1 MRRSTIL
8 TLILISLFL
17 FSMIDLSGSGIPD
30 TRVGLPALP
39 EDEMKVSD
47 VGDPYTG
54 TGSALPVSFVGNF
67 INSTGWSASSN
78 TLSNLLTPG
87 SSFSVENSTTA
98 IWTAYVL
105 VAPPADVDTLSF
117 SVDYPQADW
126 YPISVTNPLGT
137 IMTNPSDWHFAGGAL
152 AVEETAVTNNGLW
165 KLVFSASN
173 HLNNLL
179 LGNPLSTT
187 GTFDTSSTIKFQ
199 TSSSWITGASVEF
212 AVTDPTGSV
221 WSSPSNTTVGGAAHL
236 LSAFNYRKNLTI
248 NSAYVYGAKTD
259 FPVLIDILDTDLH
272 TDVQS
277 TGNDILFVS
286 GSTILSHEI
295 ELFVQNYDA
304 THAHLVAWVKADLAD
319 TVDTVITMYYGN
331 PDVGPL
337 ENPTDVWSN
346 NYIATWHLGEDVND
360 GGTSGIHYDSTS
372 GNYYGNQDGNVEIS
386 DLFGYSQKFSEGDQ
400 IVVDAA
406 RGLDPSGTVTISGW
420 FKLDSAHGSTSRTQV
435 IMTKALNGDTDFH
448 IALRGTDYTSGTT
461 APTGSLVLKVEY
473 NTNRE
478 YTWTSRTSWSANH
491 WYFFVVTLNAG
502 NPQSNQ
508 IYIDGSLDVGGRSYT
523 GTSEL
528 LGFVSFSDDWILGGG
543 YVEQIPAGYYGNFT
557 GTMDEIRIS
566 SGTRN
571 SNWINTEYSMNP
583 NDYSSFVS
591 PGTEISQGSPDLS
604 VSVPLN
610 SSAPAG
616 VWTVTAHY
624 NDSGSSVDYRVGEYS
639 RNFIV
644 QRSSVLTISEPSS
657 AVAGLASL
665 TVGDLLYLV
674 VNLEDSGNSQPVTG
688 ATVSMNWTASTAYF
702 DDLGD
707 GRYSI
712 VRNTSQLNTRL
723 RWHIDITAAH
733 PYFAGDIASF
743 DLDLYHPTQLTYE
756 WVESVPVGFDFS
768 ATLVFRDT
776 WDNSLISGATITEGD
791 GTPVAA
797 TPWGVGRYNV
807 TMSTSGLSP
816 GNYWFVFNASN
827 PSNLYEMASV
837 NITYNVRPH
846 FTAASVS
853 GDLITPFGEDTL
865 LNVILVDL
873 DTGTPLT
880 ASVVSSLTF
889 TPSGYAPQPESGLV
903 SLNGLT
909 LDTATWSVGTVSVNL
924 SFVLSNTNYYTPDIY
939 TFNVEIRNHKTSVY
953 VTGDFTTAYGADTPL
968 TVVMTDLD
976 GGAVDISSVTSFTFT
991 SSQGSQVNGSL
1002 ASFILDLKTTS
1013 WPVSTIQVTLSV
1025 VMSGNYDNPSN
1036 YIFYITIRSLHTTLY
1051 NAPSNLIFT
1060 QGSDFTL
1067 DVHFNVSETGQYYGI
1082 PINGETGQFVITP
1095 YPAGMTPLGNGM
1107 YRITIAWSNFDG
1119 QGTDFTI
1126 NVAVTPSDN
1135 RYSSANLV
1143 ISFQYRKIDSDLTAN
1158 LYTVSTPYN
1167 MDVTIH
1173 LYFTD
1178 RDSGTGITTATI
1190 TANSS
1195 INSQSHIANGDYL
1208 VELDVSSF
1216 GIGYHYVNF
1225 TASAAGYDSKWVIIT
1240 IVVTKIHTDAEPS
1253 TIRLE
1258 IPSGNIKVFYVDW
1271 TDLDNLVAL
1280 HATFTTSNW
1289 SGAVIPNI
1297 SWTGSR
1303 HQITLTADPADT
1315 LGTYLIWFNFGIDD
1329 RYENGTFEIQ
1339 VEIRSHDTILTAESP
1354 PPTAINALINITVYY
1369 YDFDN
1374 KVGIDSASVD
1384 REVLEGGSP
1393 VVSAF
1398 INSGN
1403 GYYIVQIDASTIGL
1417 GLHNFTINL
1426 NWTGVI
1432 QQYEDNTVFVSI
1444 SIVGVESQM
1453 VLLSAASPTPYLDSM
1468 TYVFVYNE
1476 KDSGQGI
1483 TNATGNVIITVSFNT
1498 AFDPTKVTISEVN
1511 RVLNPGQYSIV
1522 IDTTGFDNVGQFS
1535 MTIDINW
1542 IGGDPFYNDRSDSVA
1557 VKVLARDTVLLVDP
1571 PSPVSFNE
1579 YTVFTFTWQ
1588 DTELGSNI
1596 LDSAE
1601 LHISSNVTI
1610 LPPDYLAGAFT
1621 ITLNTSQF
1629 ATIGSYAMTLSVTWA
1644 GSPFYSNR
1652 TTIIHI
1658 TVLSRLTV
1666 LDYPA
1671 PDPTLY
1677 SDNATITVTWSDVT
1691 GGGSVG
1697 ITGATVTVRANSVVI
1712 PASEYSFTDQ
1722 LNGIYIIEFNTSRF
1736 PQPGTV
1742 AIQVQIHMPATYIP
1756 DKIATRNLE
1765 VRERRTILSYEAIG
1779 SVAYGDSIELN
1790 LFFEDLLTLT
1800 PIGNSTGAVSLV
1812 ILTAGYIYATM
1823 WDGMKYVLTIS
1834 SYPVL
1839 DIGEQITI
1847 QVQMDYAYQAP
1858 FYALDN
1864 LDVSFELRARLS
1876 LLSIEKAPSPT
1887 PYLDWTNFTLKY
1899 SDVDGGYGVTAD
1911 YFEVYYGP
1919 TLLAFGTTA
1928 DYFYTSLSN
1937 GKYEFSVNST
1947 IFGGLGLDSIR
1958 IDAYWISG
1966 PDYHNNASRVVSFRV
1981 TERDTILD
1989 LINPPKQTKF
1999 LNNVTLAFRY
2009 LDLFKNQVITSIST
2023 SDVTIF
2029 VDGTPLVP
2037 GEFILTKVGDTFQIS
2052 VNSTVLGLTLSTYN
2066 VTVLVVWPGGV
2077 PYYVD
2082 ASVESFVTITNREIS
2097 FAASPIEEAPFGNL
2111 LNISF
2116 RLTDSG
2122 RGWLIDLSHVTL
2134 NFDAQNPSITLV
2146 LDTDYW
2152 VYQDLPSAGW
2162 FTIRIDTNTLGT
2174 PGSVL
2179 FDLQVNWNQ
2188 AQAPYYANTGVI
2200 ELEGV
2205 IGDLETELLSEAPGS
2220 LIQVGWTLPADIY
2233 VDYRSF
2239 LYGNFTTG
2247 AVVTLNWAG
2256 GQESLFEVG
2265 SSGRYFIT
2273 LDTSLVTAG
2282 TYIVTLE
2289 AVRNNYAIA
2298 RTYITLVVTPL
2309 PSQIQVIAP
2318 VGVDQVIPRGSPVP
2332 ITIYMFDTTNLV
2344 AINSSLEIEV
2354 TCLFEGQSYTF
2365 TWNGTEGYY
2374 EALID
2379 GGGPTDLPEGS
2390 YPIIV
2395 TAKFANYAPSSAVI
2409 SITTR
2414 QAITKLALT
2423 GFTKEDMSVE
2433 YTGIVIFTVN
2443 LTTPN
2448 FNNSFGN
2455 ELFSNATLS
2464 WAIDEGGWSG
2474 SFEPVGLGLFQAV
2487 INTTDLGY
2495 GIWPVSIKAHMW
2507 DNVTL
2512 FADSSIQLTLTITRI
2527 ETTVTRP
2534 SNVNVAW
2541 GWFGELAF
2549 NFSCSFGG
2557 IEGATVTSTGTIIV
2571 GTPQDRGG
2579 GIYVVTIDTRLA
2591 WPGTF
2596 TINVQFSKPNY
2607 QEAPSQIQFTVRE
2620 VQTTIYPHGVDYT
2633 PSYVG
2638 TVTDF
2643 LNLKIPIGD
2652 SMVIEF
2658 YFNDTDSDNQYE
2670 GDLSNAYATINS
2682 YLRGPSIEG
2691 RLNVTVIDLGGGLYR
2706 VVFDTLDED
2715 INAIVDDVE
2724 PYSFFIEMKLDNH
2737 SAAEILFKIE
2747 VVDVPTSLD
2756 IVNAPSDWTIL
2767 NGEPTI
2773 LELRYF
2779 DTWHGVGVAG
2789 ASIHV
2794 NVSRGAPFS
2803 AIVSEGTTPG
2813 TYYIEIVTGQI
2824 LLNNAF
2830 GTLTIT
2836 VDKLSYLVISESHL
2850 ITINQN
2856 GTDQVLTMAI
2866 TYGVPLLLL
2875 VALIAIAYVRVLS
2888 VPKRLRQINGQ
2899 IKVIRKGKVP
2909 KPVSDAKSRQEIVT
2923 ELFNDTYEKTG
2934 IVRTPGQMP
2943 EESIPVQVPEL
2954 GELLIQLS
2962 ILTNLNQQEL
2972 DDFKAD
2978 ISKMKMSEQAAFVK
2992 EVIMQEAIRAARREH
3007 KNVELVVAEIQA
3019 EAARRVAGD
3028 VKEVVEEEEAEEVEP
3043 EVERVIL
3050 PTERVPVTPKP
3061 SVDFEESEIPEEEE
3075 VEIPSDR
3082 LSPFE
3087 IEELKKNLESRGVP
3101 LPEIDTIL
3109 KQARQL
3115 SRDLVEELIKSLEK
3129 KRETKY

>member
-1 MRRSTIL
+1 
-8 TLILISLFL
+8 
-17 FSMIDLSGSGIPD
+17 MIDLSGSGIPD
-30 TRVGLPALP
+30 SSVGLPVLP
-39 EDEMKVSD
+39 DDEMQVSD
-47 VGDPYTG
+47 VGNPYTG
-54 TGSALPVSFVGNF
+54 TGSALPISFVGNF

-87 SSFSVENSTTA
+87 SSFSVENSTTVT
-98 IWTAYVL
+98 WTAYVL

-126 YPISVTNPLGT
+126 YPVSVANPLGT
-137 IMTNPSDWHFAGGAL
+137 IMTNPTDWHFAGGVL
-152 AVEETAVTNNGLW
+152 TVEEAAVTSYGLW
-165 KLVFSASN
+165 KMVFSASN
-173 HLNNLL
+173 HLNSLL

-199 TSSSWITGASVEF
+199 TSSSWITGATAEF
-212 AVTDPTGSV
+212 VVTDPTGSV
-221 WSSPSNTTVGGAAHL
+221 WSSSSNTTVGGTTHL
-236 LSAFNYRKNLTI
+236 LSAFKYQKNLTI

-259 FPVLIDILDTDLH
+259 FPVLIDIIDTDLH

-295 ELFVQNYDA
+295 ELFEQNYDA
-304 THAHLVAWVKADLAD
+304 THAHLVAWVKANLAD

-331 PDVGPL
+331 PDIGPL

-360 GGTSGIHYDSTS
+360 GGTLGIHYDSTS
-372 GNYYGNQDGNVEIS
+372 GNYYGNQDGNANVS
-386 DLFGYSQKFSEGDQ
+386 GLFGYSQKFSEGDQ
-400 IVVDAA
+400 IVVGAA
-406 RGLDPSGTVTISGW
+406 RGLNPSGTVTISGW
-420 FKLDSAHGSTSRTQV
+420 FKLDSAHNSTSRTQV
-435 IMTKALNGDTDFH
+435 IMTKAIDGNTDFH
-448 IALRGTDYTSGTT
+448 IALTGTDWIPGT
-461 APTGSLVLKVEY
+461 AQYPPTGALVAKVEY

-491 WYFFVVTLNAG
+491 WYFFVVILNAG
-502 NPQSNQ
+502 NPLTNQ
-508 IYIDGSLDVGGRSYT
+508 IYIDGFSDVGGRSNT
-523 GTSEL
+523 GTPEL
-528 LGFVSFSDDWILGGG
+528 LGFVSFADDWVIGGG
-543 YVEQIPAGYYGNFT
+543 FMEQMVPTYGNFT
-557 GTMDEIRIS
+557 GTIDEVRIG
-566 SGTRN
+566 SGTRT
-571 SNWINTEYSMNP
+571 SQWIATEYSMNP

-591 PGTEISQGSPDLS
+591 PGTEISQGSPNLS

-616 VWTVTAHY
+616 VWTVTAHF
-624 NDSGSSVDYRVGEYS
+624 NDSGSSADYRVGEYS

-657 AVAGLASL
+657 AAAGLASL

-674 VNLEDSGNSQPVTG
+674 VNLQDSGNSQPVTG
-688 ATVSMNWTASTAYF
+688 ATLSMNWTASTAFF

-712 VRNTSQLNTRL
+712 VRNTSQLNTRQ
-723 RWHIDITAAH
+723 RWHIDITATH
-733 PYFAGDIASF
+733 SYFAGDTASF

-756 WVESVPVGFDFS
+756 WVESVPVGFNFN

-776 WDNSLISGATITEGD
+776 WDNSLISGATITQGD

-797 TPWGVGRYNV
+797 TPLGVGRYNL

-853 GDLITPFGEDTL
+853 GDLITPFGENTL
-865 LNVILVDL
+865 LNVVLVDL
-873 DTGTPLT
+873 DTGTQLT

-889 TPSGYAPQPESGLV
+889 APDGYASQPESGLV

-909 LDTATWSVGTVSVNL
+909 LDTATWSVGTVSVDL
-924 SFVLSNTNYYTPDIY
+924 SFVLSSTNYYTPDIY

-976 GGAVDISSVTSFTFT
+976 GGTVDISSVTSFTFT
-991 SSQGSQVNGSL
+991 SSQGSQVNTSL
-1002 ASFILDLKTTS
+1002 ASFILDLKTIS

-1060 QGSDFTL
+1060 QGSDFTA
-1067 DVHFNVSETGQYYGI
+1067 DIHFNVSETGQYYGA
-1082 PINGETGQFVITP
+1082 PINGEAGQFVITP
-1095 YPAGMTPLGNGM
+1095 YPATVTPLGNGM

-1126 NVAVTPSDN
+1126 NVAVTPSSN
-1135 RYSSANLV
+1135 LYSSANLV
-1143 ISFQYRKIDSDLTAN
+1143 ISFQYREIISDLTAN

-1167 MDVTIH
+1167 MPVTIH

-1178 RDSGTGITTATI
+1178 RDGGIGITTATI

-1208 VELDVSSF
+1208 VELGVSSF
-1216 GIGYHYVNF
+1216 GIGYHYVNL
-1225 TASAAGYDSKWVIIT
+1225 TASAAGYNTKWVIIT
-1240 IVVTKIHTDAEPS
+1240 IVVTKIHTNADPS

-1258 IPSGNIKVFYVDW
+1258 IPSGNAKAFYVDW

-1280 HATFTTSNW
+1280 QATITDSNW
-1289 SGAVIPNI
+1289 TGAVAPVFV
-1297 SWTGSR
+1297 WTGSR
-1303 HQITLTADPADT
+1303 YQITFTADPSDV
-1315 LGTYLIWFNFGIDD
+1315 LGTYLVWFNFSIDN
-1329 RYENGTFEIQ
+1329 RYENGYCEIQ
-1339 VEIRSHDTILTAESP
+1339 VEIRSHFTILTAESP

-1374 KVGIDSASVD
+1374 KIGIDSASVD
-1384 REVLEGGSP
+1384 SEVFEGGSP
-1393 VVSAF
+1393 VASNPL
-1398 INSGN
+1398 IPSGN
-1403 GYYIVQIDASTIGL
+1403 GYYIVQIDASTVGL

-1468 TYVFVYNE
+1468 TYVFVYSE

-1483 TNATGNVIITVSFNT
+1483 TNATSNVIITVSFNT
-1498 AFDPTKVTISEVN
+1498 AFNLTKVTISEVN
-1511 RVLNPGQYSIV
+1511 RVLNPGRYSIV

-1542 IGGDPFYNDRSDSVA
+1542 IGGDPFYNDRSDTVA

-1579 YTVFTFTWQ
+1579 YAVFTFTWQ
-1588 DTELGSNI
+1588 DTELGTNI
-1596 LDSAE
+1596 LNSSE
-1601 LHISSNVTI
+1601 LDISSNVTI
-1610 LPPDYLAGAFT
+1610 LPPDYLAGTFT

-1652 TTIIHI
+1652 TTMIRI
-1658 TVLSRLTV
+1658 TILSRLTV

-1697 ITGATVTVRANSVVI
+1697 ITGATITVSANSVVI
-1712 PASEYSFTDQ
+1712 PSGEYSFTDL
-1722 LNGIYIIEFNTSRF
+1722 LNGVYIIEFNTSRF

-1742 AIQVQIHMPATYIP
+1742 AIQVQIHVPAAYIL

-1779 SVAYGDSIELN
+1779 SVAYGDSIEFN

-1800 PIGNSTGAVSLV
+1800 PIGNSTGAVSLD
-1812 ILTAGYIYATM
+1812 ILTPGYTYTST

-1839 DIGEQITI
+1839 NIGEQITI
-1847 QVQMDYAYQAP
+1847 QVQMDYAYQTP
-1858 FYALDN
+1858 FYASDSLS
-1864 LDVSFELRARLS
+1864 VSFELRARLS

-1928 DYFYTSLSN
+1928 DYFYTDIGN

-1947 IFGGLGLDSIR
+1947 VFSGLGLYSIR
-1958 IDAYWISG
+1958 VDAYWISG

-1981 TERDTILD
+1981 TERDTVLD
-1989 LINPPKQTKF
+1989 LVNPPRQTRF

-2009 LDLFKNQVITSIST
+2009 LDLFRNQAITSISS
-2023 SDVTIF
+2023 SDVAIY

-2052 VNSTVLGLTLSTYN
+2052 VNSTVLGLTLNTYN
-2066 VTVLVVWPGGV
+2066 VTVLVVWPGGA
-2077 PYYVD
+2077 PFYVD

-2097 FAASPIEEAPFGNL
+2097 FASSPIEEAPFGKL

-2122 RGWLIDLSHVTL
+2122 RGWLIDLNHVTL

-2146 LDTDYW
+2146 LDTNYW

-2162 FTIRIDTNTLGT
+2162 FTIRVNTSSLGT

-2179 FDLQVNWNQ
+2179 FDLQINWNQ
-2188 AQAPYYANTGVI
+2188 AQAPYYANTGFI

-2205 IGDLETELLSEAPGS
+2205 VGNFETELLSEAAGS
-2220 LIQVGWTLPADIY
+2220 LVEVDWTLSADIY
-2233 VDYRSF
+2233 VDYTTLLNGSF
-2239 LYGNFTTG
+2239 ISG
-2247 AVVTLNWAG
+2247 ASVTYSWIG
-2256 GQESLFEVG
+2256 GQGSLSEFPVG
-2265 SSGRYFIT
+2265 SGVYFT
-2273 LDTSLVTAG
+2273 SLNTSLVDAK
-2282 TYIVTLE
+2282 TYIITLE
-2289 AVRNNYAIA
+2289 AVRTNYAVA
-2298 RTYITLVVTPL
+2298 RTYVTLVVTPL

-2318 VGVDQVIPRGSPVP
+2318 VGVDQVIPRGSAVP

-2344 AINSSLEIEV
+2344 PINSSLEIEV
-2354 TCLFEGQSYTF
+2354 TCLFEGQPYTF

-2379 GGGPTDLPEGS
+2379 GGGPTDLTEGS
-2390 YPIIV
+2390 YPIII
-2395 TAKFANYAPSSAVI
+2395 TARFTNYAPSSAVI

-2423 GFTKEDMSVE
+2423 GTTKEDMSVE

-2455 ELFSNATLS
+2455 ELFSNATLT

-2474 SFEPVGLGLFQAV
+2474 SFELVGLGLFQAI

-2549 NFSCSFGG
+2549 NYSCSFGG

-2579 GIYVVTIDTRLA
+2579 GVYVVTIDTRLA

-2620 VQTTIYPHGVDYT
+2620 VQTTIYPHGVEYT
-2633 PSYVG
+2633 PSYAG

-2670 GDLSNAYATINS
+2670 GGLSNAYATINS

-2691 RLNVTVIDLGGGLYR
+2691 RLNVTLIDLGGGLYR

-2715 INAIVDDVE
+2715 ISAIVDNVE
-2724 PYSFFIEMKLDNH
+2724 LYSFFIEMKLDNH
-2737 SAAEILFKIE
+2737 SAAEILFQIE
-2747 VVDVPTSLD
+2747 VIDVPTSLD
-2756 IVNAPSDWTIL
+2756 LINAPSGWSIL
-2767 NGEPTI
+2767 NGEQTI

-2779 DTWHGVGVAG
+2779 DTWHGVGVTG

-2803 AIVSEGTTPG
+2803 AVVSEGTTPG

-2824 LLNNAF
+2824 LLNDAF
-2830 GTLTIT
+2830 GTITIT
-2836 VDKLSYLVISESHL
+2836 VDKLSYMVISESHL

-2856 GTDQVLTMAI
+2856 GTDQVFTLAI
-2866 TYGVPLLLL
+2866 TYGLPLLLL
-2875 VALIAIAYVRVLS
+2875 VALLAIAYVRVLS
-2888 VPKRLRQINGQ
+2888 VPKRLRQINSQ

-2909 KPVSDAKSRQEIVT
+2909 KPVSDAKSRQDIIT
-2923 ELFNDTYEKTG
+2923 QLFNDTYEKTG
-2934 IVRTPGQMP
+2934 IVRTPGEMP
-2943 EESIPVQVPEL
+2943 EESVPVQVPEL

-3007 KNVELVVAEIQA
+3007 KNVELVIAEIQA
-3019 EAARRVAGD
+3019 ER
-3028 VKEVVEEEEAEEVEP
+3028 
-3043 EVERVIL
+3043 
-3050 PTERVPVTPKP
+3050 
-3061 SVDFEESEIPEEEE
+3061 S
-3075 VEIPSDR
+3075 
-3082 LSPFE
+3082 
-3087 IEELKKNLESRGVP
+3087 
-3101 LPEIDTIL
+3101 
-3109 KQARQL
+3109 
-3115 SRDLVEELIKSLEK
+3115 
-3129 KRETKY
+3129 